1 MQDIQPY
8 HGNAVPPM
16 LARAIAKIAPGD
28 GYEGTGLGV
37 YPWWDSFS
45 YFKFYLGG

>member
-16 LARAIAKIAPGD
+16 LARAIAKKILSD
-28 GYEGTGLGV
+28 IKEDKWIY
-37 YPWWDSFS
+37 SF
-45 YFKFYLGG
+45 YKEIV